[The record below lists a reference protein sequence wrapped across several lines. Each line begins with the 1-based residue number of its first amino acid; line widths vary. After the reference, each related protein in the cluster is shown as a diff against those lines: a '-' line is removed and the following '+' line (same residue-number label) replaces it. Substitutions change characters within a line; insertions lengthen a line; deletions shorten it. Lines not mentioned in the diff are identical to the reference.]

1 MTQLKRKRYFI
12 GFLVFGVIVLLPI
25 LVAGYSAGP
34 PDAHTGAPSE
44 TTCRDCHG
52 TAVGTGSLTIIGVP
66 AQYNL
71 RQTYTLTATIQ
82 NAAQKRW
89 GFELTAVDAA
99 AKGAGQFTSTDI
111 VNTQL
116 SDNAAPARDYVKQTT
131 TGTFNNTLDGPV
143 SWNFDWK
150 APAVSVHTITF
161 YVAGN
166 AANGNFTTTGDFIYT
181 TSVAAASASCC
192 DLPGD
197 ANNNGLVN
205 IQDVTYM
212 IKFLYQ
218 AGPPPP
224 CLDEANV
231 NGFNPLNIQD
241 VTYLIKFLYQA
252 GTPPVCP

>member
-1 MTQLKRKRYFI
+1 MTQPKRKRYFI
-12 GFLVFGVIVLLPI
+12 GFLVFGVAVFLPI
-25 LVAGYSAGP
+25 LVASYSGGP

-99 AKGAGQFTSTDI
+99 AKGAGQFTLTDI

-116 SDNAAPARDYVKQTT
+116 SDNAAPARDYVKHTT
-131 TGTFNNTLDGPV
+131 AGTFNGTLDGPV

-161 YVAGN
+161 YAAGN
-166 AANGNFTTTGDFIYT
+166 AANGNFTTTGDFVYT
-181 TSVAAASASCC
+181 TSVAATSVSCC

-197 ANNNGLVN
+197 ANNNGVVN
-205 IQDVTYM
+205 IQDVTYT
-212 IKFLYQ
+212 INFLYKG
-218 AGPPPP
+218 GPPPP

-231 NGFNPLNIQD
+231 NGIGLLNIQD
-241 VTYLIKFLYQA
+241 VTYLINFLYKGGLQ
-252 GTPPVCP
+252 PVCP